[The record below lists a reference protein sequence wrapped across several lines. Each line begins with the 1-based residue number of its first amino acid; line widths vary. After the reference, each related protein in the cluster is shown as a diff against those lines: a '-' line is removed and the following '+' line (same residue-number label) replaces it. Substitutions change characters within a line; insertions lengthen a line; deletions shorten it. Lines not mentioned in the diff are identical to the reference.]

1 MLVSVAAA
9 ALAVGTV
16 LVSAQ
21 PGGQGG
27 KGAPSPGAQAPEG
40 QPGQK
45 EGQPKATQPKEG
57 QPKDAPPKAAQPKE
71 DTKQPKT
78 KEKAAEPKSKN
89 GGDPKA
95 AQPGKAKDKDT
106 PDRPGGPKEKAAT
119 DKPSPTDKPTAKGP
133 AGKGAPVKITNE
145 QRTEIRQTII
155 KQGNAPRVTNVN
167 FNVSI
172 GATVPSTVQVVVL
185 PPRVVEIYPQWR
197 GYRYF
202 IVGERIIIVEPDS
215 LVIVYV
221 IEA

>member
-1 MLVSVAAA
+1 MKARMLVSVAAA

-21 PGGQGG
+21 PGGPGG

-57 QPKDAPPKAAQPKE
+57 QPKEGQPKAAQPKE
-71 DTKQPKT
+71 DTKQPKA
-78 KEKAAEPKSKN
+78 KDKAAE
-89 GGDPKA
+89 
-95 AQPGKAKDKDT
+95 PGKAKDKDA

-119 DKPSPTDKPTAKGP
+119 DKPTTTDKPTATGKDKNGAPKGA
-133 AGKGAPVKITNE
+133 AGKGAPAKVSTE
-145 QRTEIRQTII
+145 QRTQIRQTIL
-155 KQGNAPRVTNVN
+155 KQGNAPRVNNVN

-172 GATVPSTVQVVVL
+172 GTTVPSTVQVVVL
-185 PPRVVEIYPQWR
+185 PPRVIEIYPEWR

-202 IVGERIIIVEPDS
+202 IVGERIVIVEPDS
-215 LVIVYV
+215 LVIVYI